1 MQRFPDRP
9 DELPTI
15 NRIVFTGDVFRVA
28 QDEQEPSQLCNV
40 FWLHNLVS
48 YQLAQLTGIIPEI
61 CFRTRDSRIGY
72 SLIRNAYK
80 VLGLDAS
87 VNGWRSSFWYEDVPD
102 DLVKLFRPDYENA
115 LVFAFELSPIMEC
128 ILNRLA
134 CCWVDI
140 AVSPIRFLDDLLLS
154 VRLSSH
160 FKSEPL
166 LPFVVS
172 EKDIKDAADFVSRWF
187 RSKRCES
194 DLKADDVV
202 FFAQTEGDRTLIT
215 GKGNFFPVE
224 ETIAALA
231 EVVGERRLW
240 IKPHPY
246 ALKNRVIQRIT
257 ERLGGRLIEE
267 NVYAMLSAD
276 VDINVVTIASS
287 VGREAPWFGKRTK
300 LFYDRVLCR
309 TEEGLTIGDSY
320 CFSDFWTALLKQ
332 IMPVTSLQ
340 RAGRLDV
347 RHQALRQTGL
357 KPNSLI
363 LESNSAF
370 GGCRMTSGPGMQHG
384 RQGMCP
390 PPTRSRRNLP
400 RCATRRAGGSR
411 RRCARS
417 RAPIAPRSARNGVCG
432 RQRNACV
439 TPVTAFAIA
448 QPLLLPAHRS
458 RNEVMTLIGQRL
470 APRLIDVAGEKEPR
484 QGKCVPKLG
493 GRRRP

>member
-61 CFRTRDSRIGY
+61 CFRTRNSRIGY
-72 SLIRNAYK
+72 SLIRDAYK
-80 VLGLDAS
+80 VLGLDSS

-276 VDINVVTIASS
+276 IDINVVTIASS

-332 IMPVTSLQ
+332 IMPVTSLH
-340 RAGRLDV
+340 RAGRLDL

-357 KPNSLI
+357 KPNSLREQ
-363 LESNSAF
+363 LGF
-370 GGCRMTSGPGMQHG
+370 WGMPHDVW
-384 RQGMCP
+384 
-390 PPTRSRRNLP
+390 
-400 RCATRRAGGSR
+400 AGN
-411 RRCARS
+411 A
-417 RAPIAPRSARNGVCG
+417 ARSARDAPAADEIAAELAAMRNSTSWRLTAPLRALARTYRAALSAEWGVWPAAK
-432 RQRNACV
+432 RLRHARDSFRYRS
-439 TPVTAFAIA
+439 TPPTSRPP
-448 QPLLLPAHRS
+448 QP
-458 RNEVMTLIGQRL
+458 Q
-470 APRLIDVAGEKEPR
+470 
-484 QGKCVPKLG
+484 
-493 GRRRP
+493 